1 MFKQQVLEE
10 ESEQEEETYEE
21 DEDGMDHDHH
31 DEEGTTKVRSCLKP
45 PFDSSVK
52 FLLKLSS
59 SLSKTRPSRT
69 LSLSHLSPVLSSTSA
84 PVKAIQLTSLLFLS
98 QEEENTYTGHD
109 DGLSGT
115 LDRYFD
121 LKTFFSIC

>member
-1 MFKQQVLEE
+1 MFKQQFLEE

-21 DEDGMDHDHH
+21 DGDGMDHDHH

-59 SLSKTRPSRT
+59 SLSKTRPSH
-69 LSLSHLSPVLSSTSA
+69 SHLSPVLSSTSA

-121 LKTFFSIC
+121 LTTFFSIC